1 LPVSWFDRKE
11 NSGGAA
17 ASRFGIDTREVSGL
31 VTGYIG
37 LMISNICCIGLAF
50 GYCFYFNWQ
59 LGILAMFITPLIVI
73 SGYISML
80 FFGGY

>member
-1 LPVSWFDRKE
+1 
-11 NSGGAA
+11 
-17 ASRFGIDTREVSGL
+17 
-31 VTGYIG
+31 
-37 LMISNICCIGLAF
+37 
-50 GYCFYFNWQ
+50 